1 MFIQR
6 NSYIEQLEESR
17 FNGQVK
23 VITGIRRCGKT
34 FLLLNIYHQY
44 LLEQGVQED
53 HIISFA
59 LDDSKF
65 EHLCDPHTLSAHIHS
80 LVKNSTQQ
88 YYVFLDEVQ
97 YAISRE
103 EIRNP
108 DKPIRLYGVLNGLL
122 RLGNVDI
129 YVTGSNSK
137 FLSKDVMT
145 GFRGR
150 GEVIHVYPL
159 SFREFFDYV
168 GGEKAESY
176 EHYAMYGGMPL
187 VLSKKTDE
195 KKAQYLSELFTE
207 VYFRDIVERYQ
218 LEMKYTLSQLADTLS
233 SSIGSLT
240 NATRIANTLVSNGGR
255 KVSTETVAAY
265 IGYLTDSFLFSEAKR
280 FDVKGNHYFRF
291 PYKYYCTD
299 IGLRNARLNF
309 RQQEESHIMEN
320 IIYNELLYRGFSVD
334 VGVIEI
340 TESGDDKKRHKK
352 QLEIDFIA
360 TKGPMRLY
368 IQSALAMN
376 TEEKMKQE
384 LRSLERINDSFKK
397 LVVTKSYVKP
407 WTDKNGILHIGLYDF
422 LLDPDVIRY

>member
-6 NSYIEQLEESR
+6 DSYITQLEESR

-23 VITGIRRCGKT
+23 VITGIRRCGKS
-34 FLLLNIYHQY
+34 FLLFTLYRQHLI
-44 LLEQGVQED
+44 EQGIREEN
-53 HIISFA
+53 IISVA
-59 LDDSKF
+59 LDDSEY
-65 EHLCDPHTLSAHIHS
+65 EHLCDPEALSAYVRS
-80 LVKNSTQQ
+80 QLKDPSQQ

-97 YAISRE
+97 YAISLK

-108 DKPIRLYGVLNGLL
+108 DKPIRLYGILNGLL

-129 YVTGSNSK
+129 YITGSNSK

-150 GEVIHVYPL
+150 GDVIHVYPL
-159 SFREFFDYV
+159 SFREYYDYV
-168 GGEKAESY
+168 GGEKGEAY
-176 EHYAMYGGMPL
+176 EQYAMYGGMPL

-195 KKAQYLSELFTE
+195 KKAQYLSQLFTE
-207 VYFRDIVERYQ
+207 VYFKDIVERYQ
-218 LEMKYTLSQLADTLS
+218 MEMEYTLHQLTDALS

-240 NATRIANTLVSNGGR
+240 NATRIANTLVSSGGR

-265 IGYLTDSFLFSEAKR
+265 IGYLTDAFLFSEAKR

-299 IGLRNARLNF
+299 VGLRNARLNF

-320 IIYNELLYRGFSVD
+320 VIYNELLCRGFNVD

-340 TESGDDKKRHKK
+340 SESGEDKKRHKK
-352 QLEIDFIA
+352 QLEIDFVA
-360 TKGPMRLY
+360 TKGPLRMY
-368 IQSALAMN
+368 IQSALAMT
-376 TEEKMKQE
+376 TEEKTIQE
-384 LRSLERINDSFKK
+384 LRSLQKINDSFRKV
-397 LVVTKSYVKP
+397 VVTKTFAKP
-407 WTDKNGILHIGLYDF
+407 WTDEKGILHIGLYDF
-422 LLDPDVIRY
+422 LLDPESIRH